1 MESKLDVATED
12 RWLTAVLA
20 DFPSFLQDHA
30 SCERKASGM
39 ALSLAAHY
47 PDRPALLESM
57 ANLAVE
63 ELGHYRDVVGLL
75 IDRGIAPAPDTR
87 DPYVKALNQVVR
99 GGRDNYLLDR
109 LLVASVIE
117 RRGQER
123 FALIADALT
132 DSLLAR
138 FYQRIAASEDRH
150 WQLFLDLAR
159 RECPD
164 ADIDARWHQIA
175 AREADIIRSLT
186 PRAALH

>member
-1 MESKLDVATED
+1 
-12 RWLTAVLA
+12 
-20 DFPSFLQDHA
+20 
-30 SCERKASGM
+30 M

-47 PDRPALLESM
+47 PDRPVLLKSM

-63 ELGHYRDVVGLL
+63 ELGHYRDVIGLL

-99 GGRDNYLLDR
+99 GGRDDYLLDR

-117 RRGQER
+117 RRGRER

-138 FYQRIAASEDRH
+138 FYERIAASEDRH

-164 ADIDARWHQIA
+164 AEIDARWDQIA
-175 AREADIIRSLT
+175 SVEADIIRSLA
-186 PRAALH
+186 PRPALH